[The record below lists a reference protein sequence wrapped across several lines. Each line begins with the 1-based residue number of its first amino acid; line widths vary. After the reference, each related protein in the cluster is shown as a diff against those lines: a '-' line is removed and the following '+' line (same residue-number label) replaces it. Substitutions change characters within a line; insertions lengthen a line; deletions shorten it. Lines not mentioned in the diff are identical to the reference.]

1 MDAITTPAASTSTG
15 TGSGTK
21 VLIALLLVGAVTGAI
36 IWGRKTPAIPGGDDG
51 SGSKG
56 GGTTGGGKG
65 STYTPGASTPSKSS
79 SSSSSASTPSGFPLN
94 VGSNNSL
101 VGDIQTGLN
110 QSINAGLTVDN
121 NFGPLTLAAV
131 KKAGYNVPIGQT
143 TYNAIK
149 SGQTLT
155 GLMASLNN
163 AIGGIGNIFADGRQA
178 GQQPENL
185 QAGVFTYH
193 KAPITMLPFSSFPAS
208 GAKEYGVKVNFDA

>member
-1 MDAITTPAASTSTG
+1 MDVTTAAPAASTSSTG
-15 TGSGTK
+15 TGSFTK
-21 VLIALLLVGAVTGAI
+21 VLLALLLVGAVTGAI
-36 IWGRKTPAIPGGDDG
+36 YFGT
-51 SGSKG
+51 KG
-56 GGTTGGGKG
+56 GGPSGGGSK
-65 STYTPGASTPSKSS
+65 YTPGASTPSSKSTSS
-79 SSSSSASTPSGFPLN
+79 SSGGSSTPSGFPLN
-94 VGSNNSL
+94 VGSNSSL

-163 AIGGIGNIFADGRQA
+163 AIGGLGNIFADGRQV
-178 GQQPENL
+178 GQQPEDL